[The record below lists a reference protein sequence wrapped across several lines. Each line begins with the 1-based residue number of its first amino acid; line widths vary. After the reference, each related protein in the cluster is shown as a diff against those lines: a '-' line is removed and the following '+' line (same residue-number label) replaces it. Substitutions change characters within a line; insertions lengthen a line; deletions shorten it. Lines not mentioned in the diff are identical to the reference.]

1 MRAGSNVVNQA
12 DILSIFSVTPELYQN
27 HGLFCRALQE
37 HFRSFDLFN
46 DPGFGKIFLDRV
58 RPPSQFFSA
67 SLESHF
73 NLKISKQTDFFI
85 LYPSYINN
93 YNHAIATLNR
103 CKQNKAF
110 TELLQV

>member
-1 MRAGSNVVNQA
+1 
-12 DILSIFSVTPELYQN
+12 
-27 HGLFCRALQE
+27 LQE
-37 HFRSFDLFN
+37 HFKSFDLFN

-58 RPPSQFFSA
+58 STPPPLPLSILLYFSRV
-67 SLESHF
+67 SLQLENF
-73 NLKISKQTDFFI
+73 KQTDFFI

-110 TELLQV
+110 TELLQVYP